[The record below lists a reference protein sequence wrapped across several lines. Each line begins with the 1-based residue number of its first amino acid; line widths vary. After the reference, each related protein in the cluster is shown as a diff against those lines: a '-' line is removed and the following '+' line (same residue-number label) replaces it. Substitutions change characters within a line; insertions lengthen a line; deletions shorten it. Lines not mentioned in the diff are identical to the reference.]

1 MNRYRTTPLLAVI
14 AALVVVLAACSS
26 GASPSASASAEAAEE
41 SAAAETDTP
50 VAASEPA
57 AAEDEP
63 EVRIVASNFE
73 PGDLTVS
80 AGTEVVFI
88 NDDGFGHTI
97 TEGTDGDAVDD
108 PIVDEEIDGG
118 GGEVRV
124 TFDEAGT
131 FDITCEIHPSMQMT
145 ITVEG

>member
-41 SAAAETDTP
+41 SAAAE
-50 VAASEPA
+50 
-57 AAEDEP
+57 DEP

-80 AGTEVVFI
+80 VGTEVVFI

-97 TEGTDGDAVDD
+97 TEGTDGDVVDD

>member
-1 MNRYRTTPLLAVI
+1 MNRYRTIPLLAVI

-26 GASPSASASAEAAEE
+26 GASPSASASAEAAEQ
-41 SAAAETDTP
+41 S
-50 VAASEPA
+50 A

-80 AGTEVVFI
+80 VGTEVVFI

-97 TEGTDGDAVDD
+97 TEGTDGDVVDD

>member
-26 GASPSASASAEAAEE
+26 GASPSASASAEAAEQ
-41 SAAAETDTP
+41 S
-50 VAASEPA
+50 A

-80 AGTEVVFI
+80 VGTEVVFI

-97 TEGTDGDAVDD
+97 TEGTDGDVVDD
-108 PIVDEEIDGG
+108 PIVDEEIGSG

>member
-26 GASPSASASAEAAEE
+26 GASPSASASAEAAEQ
-41 SAAAETDTP
+41 S
-50 VAASEPA
+50 A

-80 AGTEVVFI
+80 VGTEVVFI

-97 TEGTDGDAVDD
+97 TEGTDGDVVDD

>member
-26 GASPSASASAEAAEE
+26 GASPSASASAEAAEQ
-41 SAAAETDTP
+41 S
-50 VAASEPA
+50 A

-80 AGTEVVFI
+80 VGTEVVFI

-97 TEGTDGDAVDD
+97 TEGTDGNVVDD

-145 ITVEG
+145 VTVEG

>member
-1 MNRYRTTPLLAVI
+1 MNRYRTIPLLAVI

-41 SAAAETDTP
+41 S
-50 VAASEPA
+50 A